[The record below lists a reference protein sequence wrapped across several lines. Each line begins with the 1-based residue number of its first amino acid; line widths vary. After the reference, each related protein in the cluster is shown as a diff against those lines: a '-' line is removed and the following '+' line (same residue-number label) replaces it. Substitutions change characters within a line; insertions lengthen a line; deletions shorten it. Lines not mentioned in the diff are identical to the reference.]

1 MLDCCSCAGGG
12 NPFYCYSANAL
23 VTRFKDYQKAFQ
35 GVPNLIAY
43 AVKANSNQAILRLL
57 AANEAGADVVSEG
70 ELRRALAVGI
80 PAHRIVYS
88 GVGKTV
94 REIDFA
100 LAQNIYCFNVES
112 EPELEQL
119 SQRAV
124 ALSKTARVSLRINP
138 DIDAKTHKKI
148 TTGKSENKFG
158 IPLVLAREA
167 YKRLSLYLDCMFAV
181 SICILAVKFV
191 I

>member
-1 MLDCCSCAGGG
+1 MPS
-12 NPFYCYSANAL
+12 
-23 VTRFKDYQKAFQ
+23 
-35 GVPNLIAY
+35 LIAY

-57 AANEAGADVVSEG
+57 AANGAGADVVSEG

-100 LAQNIYCFNVES
+100 LSQNIYCFNVES

-124 ALSKTARVSLRINP
+124 ALSKNSTCFIA
-138 DIDAKTHKKI
+138 H
-148 TTGKSENKFG
+148 
-158 IPLVLAREA
+158 
-167 YKRLSLYLDCMFAV
+167 
-181 SICILAVKFV
+181 
-191 I
+191 